1 MIQHSQEFEKILRL
15 NQRLMLKSIQQKL
28 FLTVCAFSPAVAGAA
43 LISPDQ
49 AKEVAAEFFQSGDL
63 HRLGSPEAFVLS
75 YTAVDDS
82 SNPTCY
88 VFNAKDGK
96 GFVIVSAD
104 DSSQPVVGYSDSSVW
119 DAAAMPGAARQMISS
134 PIVMGQAAARRNVIS
149 RAAQTRKVLATP
161 EWSQEAPFNNMI
173 PNRRLTGCVG
183 VALAEILKY
192 HQYPAA
198 RPASLVKDGEATE
211 YAWSSMRT
219 DNHRT
224 GYSAAEAEAVAAL
237 VADAAIGIGTDFGMS
252 SSSAYEVKVP
262 YALVSLFGYDSG
274 VSYKKRSE
282 MSKAAWDEV
291 IVNEIDADRPVLYS
305 GQDVSAGHAFVC
317 DGYEMRGSV
326 PYFHINWGWGGSAN
340 GYFASDALNPVV
352 TKSHSYNDLMTI
364 IYNIKPA
371 QDATLWSDIHVTSD
385 ECQAGLNIDVEDIAS
400 AASFSL
406 RAGALKNISNTDFSG
421 KLAVALFDA
430 AGNQKCLLNDG
441 RNFSL
446 IALQISKYVDFT
458 CQVPSGVTVADGDK
472 VRLVT
477 MANGASAWLP
487 VAGDLLAV
495 GDADAKNYSIPYFQ
509 ISLPANSGDVAVTA
523 DATKVIKGRDYTF
536 TVTPMSTDKVITVKA
551 NGFILTPDA
560 SNRYK
565 ISNVLEDQQ
574 VSILVQNA
582 ADVLSKSTLWVT
594 SGNLQ
599 NLLTEQEAATVK
611 DLTLFG
617 TINANDFTFMRD
629 RMKLER
635 LDISQVSI
643 TALGSNPAN
652 AIPAKAFMSYRSL
665 KQVFLPKNLTTL
677 KNACFGQTGL
687 TSVEIPSGVGTWE
700 YNVFA
705 NCTSLR
711 EVTVRRS
718 APAWINWCVFT
729 NTPQAKLTVPVG
741 AKAAYMAKDYWKE
754 FKEVV
759 EENAVA
765 PSTFSVAVAESKNIK
780 FIPQTEGSE
789 FASGASYVFTAEPDD
804 SFGDATML
812 VYANSTRLSPDASG
826 NYKAIINSNTLI
838 HFEFMH
844 PDATTPDKNWFLT
857 GAEGGVGLVTDVVNV
872 PVGKAFTVRANAI
885 KVPNGAEASKF
896 YAMALT
902 DKNGAIKEIISPVL
916 TNYSTNYGNLTFNFS
931 CQVNDAAVKE
941 GNELRLI
948 TSFNKKTWNTVMAD
962 AEGVTDRIKAIG
974 NQVEYHSISMPTSV
988 SGATIQGAVTEIV
1001 RGMPLNLKVSAVSPL
1016 QRVTLAVNGVNKV
1029 VSGAVANLSIP
1040 SVTEDLEIT
1049 IVVKDAGADDYVVVN
1064 VKEGE
1069 LAEKI
1074 SECPARLKVMGTM
1087 HVDEFAAFRNK
1098 YANILDLD
1106 LADVTIKG
1114 SAMNGNSI
1122 PTNAFAPSQTGG
1134 TSVLRSIILPKN
1146 LERISDNA
1154 FARCGALNEVVIPA
1168 SVTYVGSGAFSA
1180 CTQLSKIT
1188 MEGKTPPTTG
1198 NMSPLPSNTSGISLL
1213 VPVGA
1218 ESTYASATYW
1228 GDISAKPVTSYYWI
1242 KFDPERSFIYNTGNF
1257 PDANRIPVTN
1267 SQQVSIGLPSCN
1279 VKSKAEVGKIY
1290 RKGQAFRV
1298 FDNDQAVAVSDY
1310 AWRDLLNGAGATPA
1324 WTGGQYNVKYNSKV
1338 APTAITYPQNHT
1350 IEVVFYYPI
1359 DIELGEGA
1367 EGIKS
1372 EIKFGEGG
1380 DAFNTNMSVFD
1391 YEDNSTRRVYR
1402 ELRDYRIKFETP
1414 SPDMEL
1420 SVIVEHNIMTKAG
1433 FEPEYQKNTFE
1444 IYPDSEGMYTISS
1457 LPGDTKVY
1465 VSGKIV
1471 VEEGA
1476 PLSSDIL
1483 AAVSKDNVEEFTEL
1497 AVTGELDVEQFE
1509 AIREKFEAVETLDL
1523 SQIENEVIPANAFAG
1538 MESLNTVI
1546 IPETVTEIGAGAFAG
1561 CENIESITLPGVNSI
1576 GEGAFEGCTSLT
1588 SILIPS
1594 SDGTGAAAPAGA
1606 PRKITRSGSGISAES
1621 FRGLNP
1627 NCLIYIGEN
1636 EIPESEALNI
1646 ILNKGGN
1653 RVAASDITLDGNHA
1667 FNAPASFLLGD
1678 HKISFTADVTASEGC
1693 DVEDGWMTVMLPF
1706 TPTDM
1711 VIGEEFDARE
1721 GSGVH
1726 FVTFANEE
1734 DEVLT
1739 SPTEMLPN
1747 RPYLANVC
1755 APFASVPV
1763 TFTASAREQV
1773 EGEAVVYDVPFT
1785 PVPEETVAVG
1795 KEFSLYGSFDG
1806 QTRPVEIYLLNENG
1820 SAFIRSEATDSVTV
1834 KPFSAYLVANE
1845 GTVKTEMAVGEHPLW
1860 IHNPASAG
1868 VAGTKLYRSGKIEL
1882 ASPSEK
1888 ASIYY
1893 TVDGTDP
1900 KDAEGTRQLFAAPFS
1915 MEGDGM
1921 QVKAVAEYKGNYSDV
1936 VDLDFELKTAN
1947 VDYALAQ
1954 NWNWISHFAE
1964 SPVAVAEFATEGVD
1978 AVLSLNEEVIRDPK
1992 HGLVGNLKQ
2001 LAPVSGYKVQVSGDS
2016 WNGKVSGIAFDP
2028 AASVKLNEGW
2038 NWIGTPVDEGSL
2050 LIEDLLAGLEV
2061 EEGDMLVS
2069 IDGFVTADADGAWKG
2084 TVSHMEPGAGY
2095 MFFSTSAK
2103 EFVYNVVAAHDSEA
2117 PVKAPVAAIEGYWTV
2132 DNHKYAYAMPVIA
2145 SLEGI
2150 DGAYVDAE
2158 EYTVAAFC
2166 GDECRGIG
2174 AVVDGLVM
2182 INVHGNEGDVI
2193 SFRLIGDD
2201 RREMVAASTVVFEE
2215 RPEGSLAAPFSISLN
2230 GAVSV
2235 GEISADSFDVVYSDG
2250 SFIVK
2255 GDVSDVKS
2263 VEIYDLSG
2271 KLLAKGN
2278 GSGKLS
2284 VGAIDGSVVTVVI
2297 RKADSSSSVKVVVK

>member
-1 MIQHSQEFEKILRL
+1 
-15 NQRLMLKSIQQKL
+15 MLKSIQQKL
-28 FLTVCAFSPAVAGAA
+28 FLTVCAFSPALAGAA

-63 HRLGSPEAFVLS
+63 NRLGSPEAFVLS

-134 PIVMGQAAARRNVIS
+134 PIVMGQAASRRNVIA

-211 YAWSSMRT
+211 YAWTSMRT

-352 TKSHSYNDLMTI
+352 SKAHSYNDLMTI

-652 AIPAKAFMSYRSL
+652 AIPTKAFMSYRSL

-729 NTPQAKLTVPVG
+729 NTPQAKLTVPIG
-741 AKAAYMAKDYWKE
+741 ASAAYMAKDYWKD

-804 SFGDATML
+804 SFGEANME
-812 VYANSTRLSPDASG
+812 VYANSIRLYADANG
-826 NYKAIINSNTLI
+826 NYTAKITANTLI
-838 HFEFMH
+838 HFESKQLE
-844 PDATTPDKNWFLT
+844 ATTPDTAWKIT
-857 GAEGGVGLVTDVVNV
+857 GDGGGVGLVSDIVNV
-872 PVGKAFTVRANAI
+872 LPGKAFTVRVNAI
-885 KVPNGAEASKF
+885 KVPTGAEASKF
-896 YAMALT
+896 YCMVLT
-902 DKNGAIKEIISPVL
+902 DKDGNIKEFISPIL
-916 TNYSTNYGNLTFNFS
+916 TNMSTNSGNLTYNFG
-931 CQVNDAAVKE
+931 CQVNEATVKD
-941 GNELRLI
+941 GNLIRLA
-948 TSFNKKTWNTVMAD
+948 TSYNKKNWQLVGSD
-962 AEGVTDRIKAIG
+962 APGVSDRLSARG
-974 NQVEYHSISMPTSV
+974 NQVTYHNVNMPQSIN
-988 SGATIQGAVTEIV
+988 GARIEGAATQIV
-1001 RGMPLNLKVSAVSPL
+1001 RGMPFTVKVTPNSPND
-1016 QRVTLAVNGVNKV
+1016 RVTLAVNGVNKA
-1029 VSGAVANLSIP
+1029 VSQAIANVTVP
-1040 SVTEDLEIT
+1040 AVTEDLDIT
-1049 IVVKDAGADDYVVVN
+1049 IQIHAAGASDFVVVN

-1069 LAEKI
+1069 LASKLA
-1074 SECPARLKVMGTM
+1074 ECPDRLKLIGTI
-1087 HVDEFAAFRNK
+1087 HVDDFSAFRSK
-1098 YANILDLD
+1098 AANIMDLD
-1106 LADVTIKG
+1106 LSDVTIKG
-1114 SAMNGNSI
+1114 AAMTGNSI
-1122 PTNAFAPSQTGG
+1122 PENAFAPYSSSG
-1134 TSVLRSIILPKN
+1134 SSALRSIVLPAN
-1146 LERISDNA
+1146 LERIEQNA
-1154 FARCGALNEVVIPA
+1154 FARCLSIKEISIPA
-1168 SVTYVGSGAFSA
+1168 SVVYVGPGAFAGCNSL
-1180 CTQLSKIT
+1180 TKII
-1188 MEGKTPPTTG
+1188 MEGMTPPATG
-1198 NMSPLPSNTSGISLL
+1198 NLSPLPANTSGITLE
-1213 VPVGA
+1213 VPRGT
-1218 ESTYASATYW
+1218 ESAYSAAAFWSAISPQASKT
-1228 GDISAKPVTSYYWI
+1228 IYWI
-1242 KFDPERSFIYNTGNF
+1242 KYDNTRAFIYNNAIYG
-1257 PDANRIPVTN
+1257 DGSRIEFTPSSTN
-1267 SQQVSIGLPSCN
+1267 AVQVNLGLPSCPY
-1279 VKSKAEVGKIY
+1279 KSKSDGIY
-1290 RKGQAFRV
+1290 RPGVIFKV
-1298 FDNDQAVAVSDY
+1298 YDNDTEITTSNSNFKAPDQYGTGGVYNVQFKPN
-1310 AWRDLLNGAGATPA
+1310 LLNYPSYVNDPG
-1324 WTGGQYNVKYNSKV
+1324 
-1338 APTAITYPQNHT
+1338 YPQNH
-1350 IEVVFYYPI
+1350 IIDVVFFYPI
-1359 DIELGEGA
+1359 VFENLDGA
-1367 EGIKS
+1367 DGVTA
-1372 EIKFGEGG
+1372 EIKNTEGG
-1380 DAFNTNMSVFD
+1380 EVYNAPLSAFTYGASG
-1391 YEDNSTRRVYR
+1391 SKTVYR
-1402 ELRDYRIKFETP
+1402 EDKDYKFLLTP
-1414 SPDMEL
+1414 PSSEIEL
-1420 SVIVEHNIMTKAG
+1420 AVEVEHTIMLKPAKGNVEAQYETRR
-1433 FEPEYQKNTFE
+1433 YE
-1444 IYPDSEGMYTISS
+1444 IYPDEQGLYTISS

-1465 VSGKIV
+1465 VSGKVV

-1476 PLSSDIL
+1476 ALSADIL

-1497 AVTGELDVEQFE
+1497 TITGEMDEEQFE

-1678 HKISFTADVTASEGC
+1678 HKISFTAEVTASEAC
-1693 DVEDGWMTVMLPF
+1693 DVDGGWSTIILPF
-1706 TPTDM
+1706 QPTKM
-1711 VIGEEFDARE
+1711 TFGEEFAARK
-1721 GSGVH
+1721 GSGLH
-1726 FVTFANEE
+1726 LFSFDGEE
-1734 DEVLT
+1734 AEVLT
-1739 SPTEMLPN
+1739 AQTELLPN
-1747 RPYLANVC
+1747 HPYLANVS

-1773 EGEAVVYDVPFT
+1773 DGEAVVYDVPFT

-1795 KEFSLYGSFDG
+1795 KEFSLYGSYDG
-1806 QTRPVEIYLLNENG
+1806 QTRPVACYMLNEDG
-1820 SAFIRSEATDSVTV
+1820 SKFIRPASGDENASVA
-1834 KPFSAYLVANE
+1834 PFSAYLVANE
-1845 GTVKTEMAVGEHPLW
+1845 GITKDEMAVGEHPLW
-1860 IHNPASAG
+1860 IHNPASTGA
-1868 VAGTKLYRSGKIEL
+1868 VGTKLHRSDKIGI
-1882 ASPSEK
+1882 ASMTEK
-1888 ASIYY
+1888 ASVYY
-1893 TVDGTDP
+1893 TVDGSDP
-1900 KDAEGTRQLFAAPFS
+1900 TDAEGSRRLFTEPFA
-1915 MEGDGM
+1915 MEGIAM
-1921 QVKAVAEYKGNYSDV
+1921 TVNAVAEYKGNVSDPV
-1936 VDLDFELKTAN
+1936 VLDFELKK
-1947 VDYALAQ
+1947 VDLDYNLAQ
-1954 NWNWISHFAE
+1954 NWNWISQISENAI
-1964 SPVAVAEFATEGVD
+1964 PVADFATEGIE
-1978 AVLSLNEEVIRDPK
+1978 SLRSQTQEVVRDPNL
-1992 HGLVGNLKQ
+1992 GLVGTLKE
-2001 LAPVSGYKVQVSGDS
+2001 LAPAVGYKVSVNSES
-2016 WNGKVSGIAFDP
+2016 WSGKVTGVAYDP
-2028 AASVKLNEGW
+2028 HVPIMLHKGW
-2038 NWIGTPVDEGSL
+2038 NWIGTPIDEGSL
-2050 LIEDLLAGLEV
+2050 LIEDLLANLEA
-2061 EEGDMLVS
+2061 EEGDMLVGL
-2069 IDGFVTADADGAWKG
+2069 DGFVQFDADSVWSG
-2084 TVSHMEPGAGY
+2084 TVSHMVPGEGY
-2095 MFFSTSAK
+2095 MFFSNSEK
-2103 EFVYNVVAAHDSEA
+2103 ELAYGIVAEHDVEA
-2117 PVKAPVAAIEGYWTV
+2117 PAKAPVAAVDGLWTV
-2132 DNHKYAYAMPVIA
+2132 DNHKYASVMPVIA
-2145 SLEGI
+2145 SLEG
-2150 DGAYVDAE
+2150 ADAE
-2158 EYTVAAFC
+2158 DYVVAAFC
-2166 GDECRGIG
+2166 GNECRGIG
-2174 AVVDGLVM
+2174 AVVNGFVM
-2182 INVHGNEGDVI
+2182 INVHGNDGDSI
-2193 SFRLIGDD
+2193 NFRFMADD
-2201 RREMVAASTVVFEE
+2201 NEEMQSATTVRFEVK
-2215 RPEGSLAAPFSISLN
+2215 PTGTFSDPFAISLN
-2230 GAVSV
+2230 GATAVETISLGEV
-2235 GEISADSFDVVYSDG
+2235 GLAYEDG
-2250 SFIVK
+2250 RFILR
-2255 GDVSDVKS
+2255 GDLSDVKS
-2263 VEIYDLSG
+2263 VEIYDLAG
-2271 KLLAKGN
+2271 KTIARCAGATRTLN
-2278 GSGKLS
+2278 
-2284 VGAIDGSVVTVVI
+2284 VGDIDGSVVTVVVHTGTGKFS
-2297 RKADSSSSVKVVVK
+2297 RKIIVK